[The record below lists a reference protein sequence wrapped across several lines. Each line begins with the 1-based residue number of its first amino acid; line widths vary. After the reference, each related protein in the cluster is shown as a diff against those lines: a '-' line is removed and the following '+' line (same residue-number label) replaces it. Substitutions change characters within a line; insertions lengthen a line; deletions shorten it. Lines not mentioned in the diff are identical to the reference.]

1 MENHDEEDFINEE
14 EIIKT
19 VKAKR
24 IPSPAQLKHLEN
36 IRGKA
41 LVKKQQMR
49 EVTEKATLAKELDDK
64 KVLKQKEKELLCQKY
79 ENHIKEKLKAEDKK
93 EEEKEIEK
101 EKEKE
106 KDKENDIIVDF
117 ENKKVNKVIAQKVND
132 VKPKKKVIKKIIYEE
147 EDSTSSEEDVKEII
161 VHRKSKS
168 KARKEPVGPVE
179 AETIVPPPKEL
190 SYNEM
195 IYETSLGRIKNRI
208 NDERA
213 RTILHSVIPNY
224 Y

>member
-1 MENHDEEDFINEE
+1 MENQEKDFVNEE

-24 IPSPAQLKHLEN
+24 IPSEAQLKHLEN
-36 IRGKA
+36 MRGKA
-41 LVKKQQMR
+41 LIKKQQMR
-49 EVTEKATLAKELDDK
+49 EVTEKAQLAKELDDK
-64 KVLKQKEKELLCQKY
+64 KILKQKEKELLCQKY
-79 ENHIKEKLKAEDKK
+79 ENHIKEKL
-93 EEEKEIEK
+93 EK

-106 KDKENDIIVDF
+106 IVVEF
-117 ENKKVNKVIAQKVND
+117 ENKKEEQITVPKQS
-132 VKPKKKVIKKIIYEE
+132 VKPKKKIVKKIIYEE
-147 EDSTSSEEDVKEII
+147 EESSSSSEEEVKEII
-161 VHRKSKS
+161 VHRKSKR
-168 KARKEPVGPVE
+168 KAKKEPVGPIE
-179 AETIVPPPKEL
+179 AEQIVVPPPPKEL

-213 RTILHSVIPNY
+213 RTILHSVIPTY

>member
-1 MENHDEEDFINEE
+1 MENQDEEDFINEE

-106 KDKENDIIVDF
+106 KENDIIVDF
-117 ENKKVNKVIAQKVND
+117 ENKKVNKVIAQKEV

-147 EDSTSSEEDVKEII
+147 EDSTTSEEDVKEII

-168 KARKEPVGPVE
+168 KAKKEPVGPVE

>member
-1 MENHDEEDFINEE
+1 MENQDEEDFINEE

-49 EVTEKATLAKELDDK
+49 EVTEKANLAKELDDK
-64 KVLKQKEKELLCQKY
+64 KVLKQKEKELMCQKY
-79 ENHIKEKLKAEDKK
+79 ENHIKEKIKAEDNMAANAVKK
-93 EEEKEIEK
+93 EE
-101 EKEKE
+101 
-106 KDKENDIIVDF
+106 DKQNDIIVDF
-117 ENKKVNKVIAQKVND
+117 ENKKVDKVITQKVND

-147 EDSTSSEEDVKEII
+147 EDSTTSEEDVKEII

-168 KARKEPVGPVE
+168 KAKKEPVGPVE

>member
-1 MENHDEEDFINEE
+1 MENQDEEEYINEE

-41 LVKKQQMR
+41 LIKKQQMR
-49 EVTEKATLAKELDDK
+49 EVTEKATLAKELDEK
-64 KVLKQKEKELLCQKY
+64 KVLKQKEKELMCQKY
-79 ENHIKEKLKAEDKK
+79 ENHIKEKIKAEDIKK
-93 EEEKEIEK
+93 EEDKE
-101 EKEKE
+101 
-106 KDKENDIIVDF
+106 KENDIVVDF
-117 ENKKVNKVIAQKVND
+117 ENKKVDKVITQKVND
-132 VKPKKKVIKKIIYEE
+132 VKPKKKIIKKIIYEE
-147 EDSTSSEEDVKEII
+147 EESSSSEEEVKEII

-168 KARKEPVGPVE
+168 KAKKEPVGPVE

>member
-1 MENHDEEDFINEE
+1 MENQEEDFVNEE

-24 IPSPAQLKHLEN
+24 IPSEAQLKHLEN

-41 LVKKQQMR
+41 LIKKQQMR
-49 EVTEKATLAKELDDK
+49 EVTEKAQLAKELDDK
-64 KVLKQKEKELLCQKY
+64 KILKQKEKELLCQKY
-79 ENHIKEKLKAEDKK
+79 ENHIKEKL
-93 EEEKEIEK
+93 EK

-106 KDKENDIIVDF
+106 IVVEF
-117 ENKKVNKVIAQKVND
+117 ENKKEEQITVPKQS
-132 VKPKKKVIKKIIYEE
+132 VKPKKKIVKKIIYEE
-147 EDSTSSEEDVKEII
+147 EESSSSSEEEVKEII

-168 KARKEPVGPVE
+168 KAKKEPVGPIE
-179 AETIVPPPKEL
+179 AEQIVVPPPPKEL

>member
-1 MENHDEEDFINEE
+1 MENQDEEDFINEE

-64 KVLKQKEKELLCQKY
+64 KILKQKEKELMCQKY
-79 ENHIKEKLKAEDKK
+79 ENHIKEKIKAEDIKK
-93 EEEKEIEK
+93 EEDK
-101 EKEKE
+101 EKE
-106 KDKENDIIVDF
+106 KENDIIVDF
-117 ENKKVNKVIAQKVND
+117 ENKKVNKVIAQKEV

-147 EDSTSSEEDVKEII
+147 EDSTTSEEDVKEII

-168 KARKEPVGPVE
+168 KPKKGPVGPVE

>member
-1 MENHDEEDFINEE
+1 MENQEEDFVNEE

-24 IPSPAQLKHLEN
+24 IPSEAQLKHLEN

-41 LVKKQQMR
+41 LIKKQQMR
-49 EVTEKATLAKELDDK
+49 EVTEKAQLAKELDDK
-64 KVLKQKEKELLCQKY
+64 KILKQKEKELLCQKY
-79 ENHIKEKLKAEDKK
+79 ENHIKEKL
-93 EEEKEIEK
+93 EK

-106 KDKENDIIVDF
+106 IVVEF
-117 ENKKVNKVIAQKVND
+117 ENKKEEQINVPKQS
-132 VKPKKKVIKKIIYEE
+132 VKPKKKIVKKIIYEE
-147 EDSTSSEEDVKEII
+147 EESSSSSEEEVKEII

-168 KARKEPVGPVE
+168 KAKKEPVGPRE
-179 AETIVPPPKEL
+179 AEQIVVPPPPKEL

-213 RTILHSVIPNY
+213 RTILRNAKKCINI
-224 Y
+224 

>member
-1 MENHDEEDFINEE
+1 MENQDEEDFINEE

-93 EEEKEIEK
+93 EEEKEIKKEK

-106 KDKENDIIVDF
+106 KENDIIVDF
-117 ENKKVNKVIAQKVND
+117 ENKKVNKVIAQKEV

-147 EDSTSSEEDVKEII
+147 EDSTTSEEDVKEII

-168 KARKEPVGPVE
+168 KAKKEPVGPVE

>member
-1 MENHDEEDFINEE
+1 MENQEEDFVNEE

-24 IPSPAQLKHLEN
+24 IPSEAQLKHLEN

-41 LVKKQQMR
+41 LIKKQQMR
-49 EVTEKATLAKELDDK
+49 EVTEKAQLAKELDDK
-64 KVLKQKEKELLCQKY
+64 KILKQKEKELLCQIY
-79 ENHIKEKLKAEDKK
+79 ENHIKEKL
-93 EEEKEIEK
+93 EK

-106 KDKENDIIVDF
+106 IVVEF
-117 ENKKVNKVIAQKVND
+117 ENKKEEQITVPKQS
-132 VKPKKKVIKKIIYEE
+132 VKPKKKIVKKIIYEE
-147 EDSTSSEEDVKEII
+147 EESSSSSEEEVKEII

-168 KARKEPVGPVE
+168 KAKKEPVGPIE
-179 AETIVPPPKEL
+179 AEQIVVPPPPKEL

-213 RTILHSVIPNY
+213 RTILHSVIPTY

>member
-1 MENHDEEDFINEE
+1 MENQEEDFVNEE

-24 IPSPAQLKHLEN
+24 IPSEAQLKHLEN

-41 LVKKQQMR
+41 LIKKQQMR
-49 EVTEKATLAKELDDK
+49 EVTEKAQLAKELDDK

-79 ENHIKEKLKAEDKK
+79 ENHIKEKL
-93 EEEKEIEK
+93 EK

-106 KDKENDIIVDF
+106 IVVEF
-117 ENKKVNKVIAQKVND
+117 ENKKEEQITVPKQS
-132 VKPKKKVIKKIIYEE
+132 VKPKKKIVKKIIYEE
-147 EDSTSSEEDVKEII
+147 EESSSSSEEEVKEII

-168 KARKEPVGPVE
+168 KAKKEPVGPIE
-179 AETIVPPPKEL
+179 AEQIVVPPPKEL

-213 RTILHSVIPNY
+213 RTILHSVIPTY

>member
-1 MENHDEEDFINEE
+1 MENQEEDFVNEE

-24 IPSPAQLKHLEN
+24 IPSEAQLKHLEN

-41 LVKKQQMR
+41 LIKKQQMR
-49 EVTEKATLAKELDDK
+49 EVTEKAQLAKELDDK

-79 ENHIKEKLKAEDKK
+79 ENHIKEKL
-93 EEEKEIEK
+93 EK

-106 KDKENDIIVDF
+106 IVVEF
-117 ENKKVNKVIAQKVND
+117 ENKKEEQITVPKQS
-132 VKPKKKVIKKIIYEE
+132 VKPKKKIVKKIIYEE
-147 EDSTSSEEDVKEII
+147 EESSSSSEEEVKEIV

-168 KARKEPVGPVE
+168 KSKKEPVGPIE
-179 AETIVPPPKEL
+179 AEQIVVPPPPKEL

-213 RTILHSVIPNY
+213 RTILHSVIPTY

>member
-1 MENHDEEDFINEE
+1 MENQEEDFVNEE

-24 IPSPAQLKHLEN
+24 IPSEAQLKHLEN

-41 LVKKQQMR
+41 LIKKQQMR
-49 EVTEKATLAKELDDK
+49 EVTEKAQLAKELDDK
-64 KVLKQKEKELLCQKY
+64 KILKQKEKELLCQKY
-79 ENHIKEKLKAEDKK
+79 ENHIKEKL
-93 EEEKEIEK
+93 EK

-106 KDKENDIIVDF
+106 KVVEF
-117 ENKKVNKVIAQKVND
+117 ENKKEEQISVPKQS
-132 VKPKKKVIKKIIYEE
+132 VKPKKKIVKKIIYEE
-147 EDSTSSEEDVKEII
+147 EESSSSSEEEVKEII

-168 KARKEPVGPVE
+168 KAKKEPVGPIE
-179 AETIVPPPKEL
+179 AEQIVVPPPPKEL

-213 RTILHSVIPNY
+213 RTILHSVIPTY

>member
-1 MENHDEEDFINEE
+1 MENQDEEEYINEE

-41 LVKKQQMR
+41 LIKKQQMR
-49 EVTEKATLAKELDDK
+49 EVTEKATLAKELDEK
-64 KVLKQKEKELLCQKY
+64 KVLKQKEKELMCQKY
-79 ENHIKEKLKAEDKK
+79 ENHIKEKIKAEDIKK
-93 EEEKEIEK
+93 EEDKE
-101 EKEKE
+101 
-106 KDKENDIIVDF
+106 KENDIVVDF
-117 ENKKVNKVIAQKVND
+117 ENKKVDKVITQKVND
-132 VKPKKKVIKKIIYEE
+132 VKPKKKIIKKIIYEE
-147 EDSTSSEEDVKEII
+147 EESSSSEEEIKEII

-168 KARKEPVGPVE
+168 KAKKEPVGPIK
-179 AETIVPPPKEL
+179 AEQIVVPPPKEL

>member
-1 MENHDEEDFINEE
+1 MENQEEDFVNEE

-24 IPSPAQLKHLEN
+24 IPSEAQLKHLEN

-41 LVKKQQMR
+41 LIKKQQMR
-49 EVTEKATLAKELDDK
+49 EVTEKAQLAKELDDK
-64 KVLKQKEKELLCQKY
+64 KILKQKEKELLCQKY
-79 ENHIKEKLKAEDKK
+79 ENHIKEKL
-93 EEEKEIEK
+93 EK

-106 KDKENDIIVDF
+106 IVVEF
-117 ENKKVNKVIAQKVND
+117 ENKKEEQITVPKQS
-132 VKPKKKVIKKIIYEE
+132 VKPKKKIVKKIIYEE
-147 EDSTSSEEDVKEII
+147 EESSSSSEEEVKEII

-168 KARKEPVGPVE
+168 KAKKEPVGPIE
-179 AETIVPPPKEL
+179 AEQIVVPPPPKEL

-208 NDERA
+208 NDVRA
-213 RTILHSVIPNY
+213 RTILHSVIPTY

>member
-1 MENHDEEDFINEE
+1 MENQEEDFVNEE

-24 IPSPAQLKHLEN
+24 IPSEAQLKHLEN

-41 LVKKQQMR
+41 LIKKQQMR
-49 EVTEKATLAKELDDK
+49 EVTEKAQLAKELDDK
-64 KVLKQKEKELLCQKY
+64 KILKQKEKELLCQKY
-79 ENHIKEKLKAEDKK
+79 ENHIKEKL
-93 EEEKEIEK
+93 EK

-106 KDKENDIIVDF
+106 IVVEF
-117 ENKKVNKVIAQKVND
+117 ENKKEEQITVPKQS
-132 VKPKKKVIKKIIYEE
+132 VKPKKKIVKKIIYEE
-147 EDSTSSEEDVKEII
+147 EESSSSSEEEVKEII

-168 KARKEPVGPVE
+168 KAKKEPAGPIE
-179 AETIVPPPKEL
+179 AEQIVVPPPPKEL

-213 RTILHSVIPNY
+213 RTILHSVIPTY

>member
-1 MENHDEEDFINEE
+1 
-14 EIIKT
+14 
-19 VKAKR
+19 
-24 IPSPAQLKHLEN
+24 
-36 IRGKA
+36 
-41 LVKKQQMR
+41 MR
-49 EVTEKATLAKELDDK
+49 EVTEKANLAKELDDK
-64 KVLKQKEKELLCQKY
+64 KVLKQKEKELMCQKY
-79 ENHIKEKLKAEDKK
+79 ENHIKEKLKAEDNKK
-93 EEEKEIEK
+93 EEE
-101 EKEKE
+101 
-106 KDKENDIIVDF
+106 KENDIIVDF

-179 AETIVPPPKEL
+179 AETIVQPPKEL

>member
-1 MENHDEEDFINEE
+1 M
-14 EIIKT
+14 
-19 VKAKR
+19 KAKR

-49 EVTEKATLAKELDDK
+49 EVTEKANMAKELDDK
-64 KVLKQKEKELLCQKY
+64 KVLKQKEKELMCQKY
-79 ENHIKEKLKAEDKK
+79 ENHIKEKLKAEDNKK
-93 EEEKEIEK
+93 EEE
-101 EKEKE
+101 
-106 KDKENDIIVDF
+106 KENDIIVDF
-117 ENKKVNKVIAQKVND
+117 ENKKVEKVIQKVND
-132 VKPKKKVIKKIIYEE
+132 VKPKKKIIKKIIYEE
-147 EDSTSSEEDVKEII
+147 EESSSSEEEVKEII

-168 KARKEPVGPVE
+168 KARKEPVE
-179 AETIVPPPKEL
+179 AEPIVAPPPPKEL

-213 RTILHSVIPNY
+213 RTILHSVISNY